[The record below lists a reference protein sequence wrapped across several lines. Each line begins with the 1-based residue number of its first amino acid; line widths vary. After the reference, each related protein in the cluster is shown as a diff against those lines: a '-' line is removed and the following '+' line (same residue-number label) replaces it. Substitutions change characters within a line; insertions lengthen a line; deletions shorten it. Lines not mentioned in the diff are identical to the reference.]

1 MRPMQLCYKGLQAS
15 AQTACRPW
23 QDCHPIPQTTD
34 GSGRCPGHVSACRLC
49 QPFITEEGLKTTFG
63 EASSQVYAYI
73 TMGPYGRFEFRP
85 GFDR

>member
-1 MRPMQLCYKGLQAS
+1 MNR
-15 AQTACRPW
+15 
-23 QDCHPIPQTTD
+23 
-34 GSGRCPGHVSACRLC
+34 RLC

-85 GFDR
+85 EFDR